1 MKNTNSSSGSKNPT
15 FSIFGVLAYRQ
26 FYGKAAAVDPIG
38 QLLKY
43 PTDVL
48 IIMLSKINAI
58 IFECGGDPNQIDN
71 DTFSLVFNKLHRSIY
86 ERLIKIRSTPEGK
99 YAAVFSSQVIVN
111 LMAKLIARY
120 RPIDD
125 QDSINEES
133 EALLQKDLFDTLLAI
148 NEAYYNRADTKNL
161 LSIDFLW
168 KLELFQQEF
177 ARKKADMYG
186 VNALKAFLFFRFV
199 GERYGEAPLKEF
211 AAAFSVVS
219 PYNFYFVFL
228 QTIISSY
235 TGYEQ
240 DRQPRYCIVD
250 ATLERVLEPFI
261 YDPAA
266 ASGSSFSGESFALI
280 NQPFYRFSEGVAVL
294 DFDFFSNLTDISL
307 IYHFYKVTSLKKN
320 HGINNY
326 NEYLGIIGKYF
337 FEEYITLQLVRQIF
351 THRYDTIKT
360 DKDDPQYPDILIM
373 QNNKDVFVIEVKS
386 TRIHGTVVDRAD
398 TQGLQQFLYDQFATE
413 KKFAGEKNKGI
424 YQLRNQIRHLK
435 SLGSKFRLFPIIVY
449 TEPSL
454 DISGVNTFLDEQF
467 DAIISDERS
476 SFIKTHPLTLIHL
489 HFFIKYYPQ
498 LKTERFFLR
507 DRVTEYH
514 DRKKKELKEAIKKA
528 NPWTY
533 LTAQF
538 SFMRFMEQA
547 YPTGD
552 PMSYFTKA
560 ATDFGFGEQAQ
571 DAGNLPYQLRNL
583 FVIIIN

>member
-1 MKNTNSSSGSKNPT
+1 MKNTASAFRAKSINFT
-15 FSIFGVLAYRQ
+15 IFGVLDYRQ
-26 FYGKAAAVDPIG
+26 FYGKPAPIDPIEH
-38 QLLKY
+38 LLKY
-43 PTDVL
+43 PTDVV
-48 IIMLSKINAI
+48 IIMLSRINAI
-58 IFECGGDPNQIDN
+58 IFECDGDPNKIDN
-71 DTFSLVFNKLHRSIY
+71 EIFRLVFNKMHRSIY
-86 ERLIKIRSTPEGK
+86 QRLVRIRSTEPGR
-99 YAAVFSSQVIVN
+99 YATIFTSQVIVN

-120 RPIDD
+120 RPINDED
-125 QDSINEES
+125 RINEEG
-133 EALLQKDLFDTLLAI
+133 EALLQMELFDAVLAI
-148 NEAYYNRADTKNL
+148 NDAYYNRADNKNL
-161 LSIDFLW
+161 LSLDHLW

-177 ARKKADMYG
+177 ARKKTNMFG

-199 GERYGEAPLKEF
+199 GERYGENLLKEF
-211 AAAFSVVS
+211 ADAFAVAS

-240 DRQPRYCIVD
+240 DGQPRYCIVD
-250 ATLERVLEPFI
+250 ATLERVLDPFI

-266 ASGSSFSGESFALI
+266 ESGSSFSGESFALI

-294 DFDFFSNLTDISL
+294 DFDFFSHLTDISL

-320 HGINNY
+320 HGIKSY

-337 FEEYITLQLVRQIF
+337 FEEYITLQLIRQIF
-351 THRYDTIKT
+351 THRYDSIKT

-398 TQGLQQFLYDQFATE
+398 TQGLQQFLYDQFANE
-413 KKFAGEKNKGI
+413 KKLAGEKNKGI
-424 YQLRNQIRHLK
+424 YQLRNQIRYLK
-435 SLGSKFRLFPIIVY
+435 SIGRKFRIFPIIVY

-467 DAIISDERS
+467 DAIISEERS
-476 SFIKTHPLTLIHL
+476 SFIKIHPLTLIHL

-498 LKTERFFLR
+498 LKSERFFLR
-507 DRVTEYH
+507 DRITEYH
-514 DRKKKELKEAIKKA
+514 DHKKKELKEAIKKA

-538 SFMRFMEQA
+538 SFMRFMQQT

-552 PMSYFTKA
+552 PMDYFTKA
-560 ATDFGFGEQAQ
+560 ATDFGFGDQAK
-571 DAGNLPYQLRNL
+571 DAENLP
-583 FVIIIN
+583 